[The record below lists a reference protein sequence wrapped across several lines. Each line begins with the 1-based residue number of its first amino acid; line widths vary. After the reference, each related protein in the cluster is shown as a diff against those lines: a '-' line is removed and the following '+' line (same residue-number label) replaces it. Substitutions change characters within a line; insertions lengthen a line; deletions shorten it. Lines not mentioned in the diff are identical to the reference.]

1 MSLRALPLAFTVS
14 SSAIPKVSVAM
25 VTYNHE
31 KFVIQAV
38 ESVLMQTTNFPYEI
52 VIGEDCSPDETRDRV
67 LELQSRHPSRIRVIL
82 ADRNT
87 GGMDNFV
94 RTYQACRGEY
104 VALLDGDDYWTDPRK
119 LQIQVDFLESH
130 PGHAFC
136 FHNVTK
142 IYDDER
148 RAPGLYC
155 SIVGEQTF
163 TLSDL
168 LARNFIPTCSVM
180 ARNRLIK
187 DFPDWFRLLNLA
199 DWPLHVLNAHHGD
212 IGYLNEV
219 MAVYRVHGGSV
230 WSGAAKIDRLL
241 DQVAVYKAFSEHLDA
256 KYGSAIRTALSAG
269 YRKLSFQ
276 YERRNDRS
284 NARRYA
290 MRALATGFSQK
301 DADRKDL
308 FARVLGLYAPRLR
321 GIARALAR
329 TLTISHRRSRRG
341 SSLSRDANRR
351 HSRSGSVSSE
361 RAR

>member
-1 MSLRALPLAFTVS
+1 MSINAL
-14 SSAIPKVSVAM
+14 PKVSVAM

-38 ESVLMQTTNFPYEI
+38 ESALRQTTNFTYEI
-52 VIGEDCSPDETRDRV
+52 VIGEDCSPDRTRDQV

-94 RTYQACRGEY
+94 RTFQACRGEY

-119 LQIQVDFLESH
+119 LQIQADFLDSH
-130 PGHAFC
+130 PGYAFC

-142 IYDDER
+142 IYDDESR
-148 RAPGLYC
+148 ESSLYC
-155 SIVGEQTF
+155 SIEGERTF

-180 ARNRLIK
+180 ARNRLIQ
-187 DFPDWFRLLNLA
+187 DFPDWFLRLNLA
-199 DWPLHVLNAHHGD
+199 DWPLHVLNAQHGD

-219 MAVYRVHGGSV
+219 MAVYRVHGASV
-230 WSGAAKIDRLL
+230 WSGAAKVDRLL
-241 DQVAVYKAFSEHLDA
+241 DQIGVYQAFSRHLDA
-256 KYGSAIRTALSAG
+256 KYRGAIRTALSECYG
-269 YRKLSFQ
+269 KLSSQ
-276 YERRNDRS
+276 YERRHDRS

-290 MRALATGFSQK
+290 IQALTTGFYQK
-301 DADRKDL
+301 GADRKDL
-308 FARVLGLYAPRLR
+308 FARVLGLHVPRLR
-321 GIARALAR
+321 SIVRAARK
-329 TLTISHRRSRRG
+329 TLSISRRRSPSDSTTPREADRRDLQ
-341 SSLSRDANRR
+341 SE
-351 HSRSGSVSSE
+351 SVSSE